1 MRVTTPISAHE
12 KQKNVPLWKAS
23 KISIPPFCSS
33 SRTSAAQRRENR
45 VPSAA
50 VRRKHVIWAPLGELR
65 ALVEVRMHELLW
77 LPRSARRADG
87 DETRS
92 RAKSGEA
99 GDWADRNAAFCCSF
113 CSRRSHLT
121 HATGHFSPAA
131 SGRSFISPLVF
142 LAQGAP
148 KQSARNQGAP
158 RFSDTVVCLRSD
170 CPSFP
175 PAAPH
180 QQQLQG
186 SRARAGG
193 AAVKERQQGEG

>member
-1 MRVTTPISAHE
+1 MRVASPIAAHE
-12 KQKNVPLWKAS
+12 KREKAPLWKAPKS
-23 KISIPPFCSS
+23 ASPICSSS

-92 RAKSGEA
+92 RAKSGEQVVEQIGTRLSA
-99 GDWADRNAAFCCSF
+99 AHFVHADRSYQTLGAKIRLRQAAGLF
-113 CSRRSHLT
+113 R
-121 HATGHFSPAA
+121 
-131 SGRSFISPLVF
+131 SPLLF

-148 KQSARNQGAP
+148 KQSPRTNQ
-158 RFSDTVVCLRSD
+158 RR
-170 CPSFP
+170 
-175 PAAPH
+175 
-180 QQQLQG
+180 
-186 SRARAGG
+186 
-193 AAVKERQQGEG
+193 